1 MLTNTQNVKIF
12 RRIMANENRTR
23 EHAFRVSFEQNVG
36 SSIDP
41 SMEDITEWEKQ
52 LGDVEEEP
60 TPPDDLFE
68 EDDEYWASLYE
79 ELAQNEEPQPSESHA
94 SRPFS
99 TERRQVDGSYAQ
111 QSTLGHIDCGDMDTE
126 L

>member
-1 MLTNTQNVKIF
+1 
-12 RRIMANENRTR
+12 MANEDRKR
-23 EHAFRVSFEQNVG
+23 EYAFRVSFEQNVG

-52 LGDVEEEP
+52 LGNVEEEP
-60 TPPDDLFE
+60 LPPDDLFE

-79 ELAQNEEPQPSESHA
+79 ELAQSEEPQPSKSHA
-94 SRPFS
+94 SPSFS
-99 TERRQVDGSYAQ
+99 TERRQVDGSCAQ
-111 QSTLGHIDCGDMDTE
+111 QPTLGHIDCGDMDTE

>member
-1 MLTNTQNVKIF
+1 
-12 RRIMANENRTR
+12 MANENRKR

-52 LGDVEEEP
+52 LRDVEEEP

-79 ELAQNEEPQPSESHA
+79 ELTQNEGPQRGESHA
-94 SRPFS
+94 SITS
-99 TERRQVDGSYAQ
+99 SIESRQVDGSSAQ
-111 QSTLGHIDCGDMDTE
+111 QQAPGHIEYGFYMDME
-126 L
+126 P